1 MLFQLFIFFLSF
13 PLIFSFHQV
22 ADLFTFS
29 LIEPKYQTTF
39 SQLKAGKP
47 YFTSLSVFQSKHLK
61 VKTMVSFFFEEERQS
76 QSLFKP
82 LFSLYMIQ
90 ENLLSAT
97 SSLSDDEEEETWR
110 L

>member
-1 MLFQLFIFFLSF
+1 
-13 PLIFSFHQV
+13 
-22 ADLFTFS
+22 
-29 LIEPKYQTTF
+29 
-39 SQLKAGKP
+39 
-47 YFTSLSVFQSKHLK
+47 
-61 VKTMVSFFFEEERQS
+61 MVSFFFEEERQS

-97 SSLSDDEEEETWR
+97 ISLSDDEEEETWR